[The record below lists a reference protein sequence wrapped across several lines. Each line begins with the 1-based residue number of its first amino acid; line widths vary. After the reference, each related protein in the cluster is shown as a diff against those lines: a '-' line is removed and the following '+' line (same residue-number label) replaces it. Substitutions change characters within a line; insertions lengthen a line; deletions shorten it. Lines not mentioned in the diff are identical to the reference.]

1 MIIKSIQINK
11 LHGQYNRYVEFDS
24 KLTYLYGA
32 NGCGKTTILNILS
45 AIITGHF
52 YDLCEYFFE
61 EVRLCYGKGDG
72 NETIVLKMIESEKET
87 SLQIVFDGEDY
98 KIDDF
103 KNLKERLYRHMD
115 DEGMEKTFIK
125 MYPFVDEISKTFN
138 YVYLPLNRFGGADFL
153 ERDVYRF
160 GYPRRRY
167 LEMQQNPYNSY
178 LNDSLIYISQ
188 LIKDSCMKI
197 NFSENRINDQFRKN
211 VLSSMIS
218 VSDSNKLLEVFDGIQ
233 KFKWEEVE
241 DNKSTYIKTLDEIGV
256 YDKNLEEEI
265 DYFFKSFK
273 KAYEEYSN
281 NSDKTLLGV
290 NLAWQ
295 YAEFT
300 KIRKITELAKDFE
313 KTKNR
318 IRRPRELFLELI
330 EGFFN
335 SSGTKKKPN
344 IDKEGRLYFEIG
356 NRRLNLRDLSSGEK
370 QIVITFAS
378 MIFGLK
384 GKQTGIFI
392 VDEPEAS
399 LHLEWQKKF
408 VPSILQTEKNVQ
420 LIFATHS
427 PELIGQFRDN
437 AFEII

>member
-188 LIKDSCMKI
+188 L
-197 NFSENRINDQFRKN
+197 N
-211 VLSSMIS
+211 
-218 VSDSNKLLEVFDGIQ
+218 
-233 KFKWEEVE
+233 
-241 DNKSTYIKTLDEIGV
+241 
-256 YDKNLEEEI
+256 
-265 DYFFKSFK
+265 
-273 KAYEEYSN
+273 
-281 NSDKTLLGV
+281 
-290 NLAWQ
+290 
-295 YAEFT
+295 
-300 KIRKITELAKDFE
+300 
-313 KTKNR
+313 
-318 IRRPRELFLELI
+318 
-330 EGFFN
+330 
-335 SSGTKKKPN
+335 
-344 IDKEGRLYFEIG
+344 
-356 NRRLNLRDLSSGEK
+356 
-370 QIVITFAS
+370 
-378 MIFGLK
+378 
-384 GKQTGIFI
+384 
-392 VDEPEAS
+392 
-399 LHLEWQKKF
+399 
-408 VPSILQTEKNVQ
+408 
-420 LIFATHS
+420 
-427 PELIGQFRDN
+427 
-437 AFEII
+437 